1 MPGTRVMAVT
11 KMDKNFCSLE
21 ADLME
26 GNRQLNDKLVMYVMC
41 WMMATT
47 TERNEAGEGIRSIL
61 CRCSFKSK
69 G

>member
-1 MPGTRVMAVT
+1 MAVT

-47 TERNEAGEGIRSIL
+47 TERKEAGEGIRSIL
-61 CRCSFKSK
+61 CRYSFKSK